1 MGEFAFVHD
10 CNGGG
15 AGCEGTD
22 KGCQRCR
29 LNGFPGAGTPPE
41 YYPIC
46 PCCICAQYNYD
57 TSLCAPGTCSP
68 PPPAPPPPSPPSPPP
83 PSPPPPS
90 PPPNPPRPSPPP
102 AEPSPPPPTPE
113 SPPLPPAPE
122 VSAEAFSERV
132 SSLSV
137 PEPVADADLAENE
150 CYQESLM
157 IVGGKHLYFSFY
169 TRLDGKERPLWMDDP
184 KIFMFA
190 SDAAVA
196 DKPYNS
202 SFGLY
207 DWSFKTPGNVYHNKL
222 AGCQPFTRDPY
233 DTYPDGANSACG
245 KVTRKAF
252 NIMKDTAT
260 CSDPAAT
267 SQFARDSRLPYYP
280 RGAATAP
287 GGWTMLSTRAD
298 FDVSALRYVDT
309 ERTRNFFMPG
319 VLRKYGGGTF
329 IIAIENPH
337 SSFAGRHGAPYSCAD
352 STQGFE
358 RKRAPFAV
366 SIRIEVPDRPGL
378 EPGEIDR
385 EWNVPGGKI
394 TITDHNTR
402 RQVVLEGDEY
412 LEWANSQRADASLVF
427 DIRTEKTGCN
437 NNRAQDQNE
446 PVPAGFFSDDEE
458 A

>member
-1 MGEFAFVHD
+1 
-10 CNGGG
+10 
-15 AGCEGTD
+15 
-22 KGCQRCR
+22 
-29 LNGFPGAGTPPE
+29 
-41 YYPIC
+41 
-46 PCCICAQYNYD
+46 
-57 TSLCAPGTCSP
+57 
-68 PPPAPPPPSPPSPPP
+68 
-83 PSPPPPS
+83 
-90 PPPNPPRPSPPP
+90 
-102 AEPSPPPPTPE
+102 
-113 SPPLPPAPE
+113 
-122 VSAEAFSERV
+122 
-132 SSLSV
+132 
-137 PEPVADADLAENE
+137 
-150 CYQESLM
+150 
-157 IVGGKHLYFSFY
+157 
-169 TRLDGKERPLWMDDP
+169 
-184 KIFMFA
+184 
-190 SDAAVA
+190 
-196 DKPYNS
+196 
-202 SFGLY
+202 
-207 DWSFKTPGNVYHNKL
+207 
-222 AGCQPFTRDPY
+222 
-233 DTYPDGANSACG
+233 
-245 KVTRKAF
+245 
-252 NIMKDTAT
+252 
-260 CSDPAAT
+260 
-267 SQFARDSRLPYYP
+267 
-280 RGAATAP
+280 
-287 GGWTMLSTRAD
+287 MLSTRAD

-402 RQVVLEGDEY
+402 RQVVLEGDDY

-446 PVPAGFFSDDEE
+446 PVPAGLFSDDEE